1 MKDYAIKGRLAVAT
15 PQANPTVEAEV
26 RRILPNDVDYCTLRL
41 LSESDDPKTRLIE
54 YLISLPET
62 IKRQFSGLSVDKL
75 LFGCTASSYL
85 TDEKTEKNVLSLA
98 SEMLDGAQIITAAEA
113 IKQYFNENSIK
124 RIGILTPYPIWLQ
137 EHAEKY
143 WANHGLEV
151 VATERVDIG
160 DEDTYKIYD
169 LSTSD
174 ARPGLVSLMKEDC
187 DAVLIS
193 GTGMPSLRLISELGS
208 TSKKIVSS
216 NYAMTLIGLS
226 CLGLSPKNQRY
237 WFN

>member
-41 LSESDDPKTRLIE
+41 LSESGDPKTRLIE
-54 YLISLPET
+54 YLVSLPET

-98 SEMLDGAQIITAAEA
+98 SEILDGAQIITAAEA

-143 WANHGLEV
+143 WADHGLEV

-160 DEDTYKIYD
+160 DDDTYKIYD

-226 CLGLSPKNQRY
+226 CLGLSPKNQRD